1 MSTNNLSKICN
12 LSLIESKAVDL
23 LSLDVKDISS
33 FADEIILATAT
44 SNRHAVSVSEKLV
57 DCLKENKFNII
68 GVEGETDSGWILV
81 DCGDVVINIMRQEE
95 RDFYDLEGLWGENTF
110 IKKTN
115 NCLLYTS
122 PSPRDA
128 TLSRMPSSA

>member
-1 MSTNNLSKICN
+1 MSINNLSKICN

-115 NCLLYTS
+115 NDY
-122 PSPRDA
+122 
-128 TLSRMPSSA
+128 